1 MHVTIHGK
9 VKKKRKPLLN
19 EFRNR
24 HARYNDIVGFTGQAL
39 YQRIAAEILAEYYE
53 DLRLEANFF
62 PKNNTDITVLSYNH
76 VLLKLEVLNWW
87 VNTYLTQER
96 AFKIRDNLDHSP
108 YSAICITSPLN
119 LKPSSSRILK
129 GIPVYYS
136 NYQLLPSAYYE
147 HFSQLDHR
155 FTFFRAIYNET
166 TIKHQKTQFQ
176 RFLKEIDII

>member
-1 MHVTIHGK
+1 MRTYAWK
-9 VKKKRKPLLN
+9 LTS
-19 EFRNR
+19 F
-24 HARYNDIVGFTGQAL
+24 
-39 YQRIAAEILAEYYE
+39 QRTTPTL
-53 DLRLEANFF
+53 
-62 PKNNTDITVLSYNH
+62 PVLSHNH

-108 YSAICITSPLN
+108 YSAACVTSPLN
-119 LKPSSSRILK
+119 LKPSSRRILK

-147 HFSQLDHR
+147 YFENLDRR
-155 FTFFRAIYNET
+155 FTFFRAIYNEMS
-166 TIKHQKTQFQ
+166 IKHQKTQFE